1 MLRVADILR
10 GVEGITLAWEVPTD
24 TAFRSVTNDS
34 RLAKRGSLF
43 VAMRGER
50 DGHDFIA
57 DAHVR
62 GARGVIGERLLADLD
77 WLPREQRQD
86 FAYFVTENSLAALQD
101 LAAYWRTRHAV
112 DTIGVTGS
120 VGKTTAKELI
130 AHVLAGRFRVLKN
143 EMNYNNEIG
152 VPLTLLGLR
161 RSHDVAVVEM
171 GMYALGEIA
180 TLCRIARPR
189 IGVVTNVGPT
199 HLERLGSIERI
210 AEAKSE
216 LVRSLPPDGAAILNG
231 DDERVRRMGRLAAAR
246 VVTFG
251 FGSECDVRA
260 VDVVSRG
267 LNGVECEIQ
276 WAGGRERVV
285 STLLGKHSVYACLA
299 AFAVG
304 LELRVPADEIVAR
317 LRQPP
322 RQIRL
327 SVVAGPRGSTIID
340 DTYNAS
346 PASTNAALE
355 VLGEAS
361 GRRVA
366 ILGDMFELGDYEES
380 GHREV
385 GRQAAKCA
393 DVLVAVGER
402 SRWTAEEARAAGMG
416 DVREFAAR
424 EDVDFSPEPGDVI
437 LVKGS
442 RGMRMDEIVARL
454 LQSRD
459 GITNKPEGKQGLH

>member
-1 MLRVADILR
+1 MLKVADILK
-10 GVEGITLAWEVPTD
+10 GLENGALAWEVPLELS
-24 TAFRSVTNDS
+24 FRSVTNDS
-34 RLAKRGSLF
+34 RLAKPGSLF

-57 DAHVR
+57 DAYAK
-62 GARGVIGERLLADLD
+62 GARGVIGERLVEDLE
-77 WLPREQRQD
+77 WLPRDQRGS
-86 FAYFVTENSLAALQD
+86 FAYFLAGNSLEALQG
-101 LAAYWRTRHAV
+101 LARYWRRRHAV
-112 DTIGVTGS
+112 DTVGVTGS

-130 AHVLAGRFRVLKN
+130 AHVLAGRYHVLKN
-143 EMNYNNEIG
+143 EKNYNNEIG
-152 VPLTLLGLR
+152 LPLSILGLR
-161 RSHDVAVVEM
+161 RTHDVAVMEM
-171 GMYALGEIA
+171 GMYALGEIS
-180 TLCRIARPR
+180 TLCHIAQPR

-216 LVRSLPPDGAAILNG
+216 LVRALPPEGVAILNA
-231 DDERVRRMGRLAAAR
+231 DDERVRQMARLSRAR

-251 FGSECDVRA
+251 LGSDCDIRA
-260 VDVVSRG
+260 VDVTSHG
-267 LNGVECEIQ
+267 L
-276 WAGGRERVV
+276 GGLDFTIHWCGGKETI
-285 STLLGKHSVYACLA
+285 STSLLGRHSVYPCLA
-299 AFAVG
+299 ALAVG
-304 LELRVPADEIVAR
+304 LELRMSPAEIAAR
-317 LRQPP
+317 LRRPP

-346 PASTNAALE
+346 PVSTNAALE
-355 VLGEAS
+355 LLSETK

-366 ILGDMFELGDYEES
+366 ILGDMLELGDYEET

-385 GRQAAKCA
+385 GRRAAECA

-402 SRWTAEEARAAGMG
+402 SRWIAEEARSAGLG

-424 EDVDFSPEPGDVI
+424 DDVEFCPEPGDVI

-442 RGMRMDEIVARL
+442 RGMRMDEIVSRL
-454 LQSRD
+454 VQSEKATRD
-459 GITNKPEGKQGLH
+459 QLKKRGSR